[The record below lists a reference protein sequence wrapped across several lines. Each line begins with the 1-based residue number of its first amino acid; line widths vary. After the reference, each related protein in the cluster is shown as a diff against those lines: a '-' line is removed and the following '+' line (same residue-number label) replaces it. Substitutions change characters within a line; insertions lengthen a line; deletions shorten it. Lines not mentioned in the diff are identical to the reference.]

1 VSFYSAEEIREL
13 WMEYEQNATLEAKVV
28 KDFDKVQFFLS
39 SYVIIYLATHNDWR
53 GLRCGINPFL
63 NMINRTTIGGD

>member
-1 VSFYSAEEIREL
+1 MSFYSAEEIREL

-63 NMINRTTIGGD
+63 NMINRTSPKC